1 MMRTNKSRHIASP
14 FRAFLLVIALL
25 FVGQRAWSDGV
36 EHGSSAAKD
45 SVCSDAQCPM
55 LNAQCSMPNARFS
68 AIAIG
73 ATDILDTY
81 LSPERYKGT
90 EFRVLHHVTR
100 QKEQSLWSREW
111 WLQGRMQYAENRA
124 KNGTEIGADV
134 DFAYGF
140 HRRLPLGNVPVSL
153 KAGALA
159 DARFGFLYNIRNSN
173 NPAQAV
179 AHLDIRP
186 SVVAE
191 WPFVVRKKSFLLR
204 YEADLPLL
212 GLMFSPNYG
221 QSYYEIFTRGNYDHN
236 IVPTTIGSTPSFRH
250 LLTLDF
256 VLLKKRI
263 RVGWLADWQQSH
275 VNHLKTHSYTHAIVL
290 GIVKN

>member
-1 MMRTNKSRHIASP
+1 
-14 FRAFLLVIALL
+14 
-25 FVGQRAWSDGV
+25 
-36 EHGSSAAKD
+36 
-45 SVCSDAQCPM
+45 
-55 LNAQCSMPNARFS
+55 MPNARFS

-191 WPFVVRKKSFLLR
+191 WPFVVRQKSFLLR
-204 YEADLPLL
+204 YEADLPFL